1 MSIPKNLL
9 LTSPKICCKIIMRT
23 NDVRYVFFDRMPSL
37 SPLIR
42 HPANPI
48 LSAKDIPFPATLV
61 FNAGV
66 CKFRGEYVMIF
77 RNDYGSAETHT
88 LQGTNLGLATSTDGI
103 HWRVQPQPILDWY
116 DDEIVRAYDVRLT
129 VLEERVYLCFAL
141 DTRHGIRGGIAVT
154 DDFVHFDILS
164 LTVPDNRNLVLFP
177 ERIGGKYVR
186 LERPF
191 PVYGRLGIERFDI
204 WISDSPDLRYWGNSQ
219 LLLRVEDVPF
229 ANLKIGPAAPPVKTA
244 RGWLT
249 TFHAVDFDAT
259 RGKNGWE
266 ERWQKRYTAGLM
278 LLDLENPRKIIGLS
292 KTPLLVPEASYEIR
306 DGFRNNVIFP
316 GGMIL
321 EDTGE
326 VKIYYGTADTVECLA
341 TAHVDDLIRWCLENT

>member
-1 MSIPKNLL
+1 
-9 LTSPKICCKIIMRT
+9 
-23 NDVRYVFFDRMPSL
+23 MPSP
-37 SPLIR
+37 SPLLR
-42 HPANPI
+42 SPANPI
-48 LSAKDIPFPATLV
+48 LTAKDVPFPATLV

-66 CKFRGEYVMIF
+66 CKFHGEYVMLF
-77 RNDYGSAETHT
+77 RNDYGSAETQT
-88 LQGTNLGLATSTDGI
+88 LHGTNLGLAYSKDGI
-103 HWRVQPQPILDWY
+103 HWRVHPRPIFDWH
-116 DDEIVRAYDVRLT
+116 DDEVIRIYDPRLT
-129 VLEERVYLCFAL
+129 ALEDRVYVCFAM

-154 DDFVHFDILS
+154 TDFERFEVLS

-177 ERIGGKYVR
+177 ERIGGKFIR

-191 PVYGRLGIERFDI
+191 PVYGRLGQERFDI
-204 WISDSPDLRYWGNSQ
+204 WLSASYDLRYWGDSE

-229 ANLKIGPAAPPVKTA
+229 ANLKIGPAAPPIKTRA
-244 RGWLT
+244 GWLT

-278 LLDLENPRKIIGLS
+278 ILDLDDPRRIVAMS
-292 KTPLLVPEASYEIR
+292 RAPLLVPEASYEVAG
-306 DGFRNNVIFP
+306 GFRNHVVFP

-326 VKIYYGTADTVECLA
+326 VKIYYGAADTVECLA
-341 TAHVDDLIRWCLENT
+341 TADVDNLIEWCLTNT